1 MKHDL
6 EKELF
11 RILAFLKIPPD
22 QQRLECLLKHANGV
36 FKRKSGSKNSK
47 WDFFRQN
54 QRQRIHNIILNLNRI
69 IVKRGF
75 GELPLDLYESY
86 NRTEE
91 DQEILGKSA
100 NNYSMVDGRAVE
112 ENSEDVETTIGG
124 AKLIMAQ
131 YIKYYSNDNN
141 LEKVENIIN
150 SIDKL
155 KVVKDFIYFKTF

>member
-54 QRQRIHNIILNLNRI
+54 QRQRIDNIILNLNRI

-75 GELPLDLYESY
+75 GALPLDLYESSS
-86 NRTEE
+86 NKTEE
-91 DQEILGKSA
+91 DQEISGKSA
-100 NNYSMVDGRAVE
+100 NNYSMVDRRAVE

-155 KVVKDFIYFKTF
+155 KVVKLYIF